1 MTPLLCVIIILAAV
15 AVVLSIYIMAT
26 AASRRR
32 RRSGR
37 QGERRVA
44 RELRRLP
51 KRGFRVINDI
61 HIPSTGGNTVQID
74 HIVVSTRGIFV
85 VETKNHSGR
94 ICGTEHDQYWEQRQM
109 FSSRSFYNPLLQNA
123 SHIKALRRHL
133 RDVDRDLFVS
143 VVVFPSAWRLDIV
156 ADDLVEHRRLLS
168 DRHVRRTFD
177 PERQAPRRWWRRGRG
192 VMLDESTIVMRLRS
206 LRSEMK
212 RRPKLLSRNEMES
225 LSVRI
230 ESLRAD
236 RSDGA
241 RRHKDFVR
249 SASDDSRRKIRQGI
263 CPRCGSRL
271 VVREGTD
278 GPFLGCTAYPDCR
291 FACRL

>member
-1 MTPLLCVIIILAAV
+1 MTPLLYAIIVLSAV
-15 AVVLSIYIMAT
+15 AVVLSVYIMAT
-26 AASRRR
+26 SASRRR

-37 QGERRVA
+37 LGERRVA

-85 VETKNHSGR
+85 IETKNHSGR
-94 ICGTEHDQYWEQRQM
+94 ICGSEHDQYWEQRYM
-109 FSSRSFYNPLLQNA
+109 LSSRSFYNPLLQNA

-133 RDVDRDLFVS
+133 RGVGSDLFMS
-143 VVVFPSAWRLDIV
+143 VVVFPSAWRLDIA
-156 ADDLVEHRRLLS
+156 ADDIVERRRLLG

-177 PERQAPRRWWRRGRG
+177 PERQVHRRWWRRRRG
-192 VMLDESTIVMRLRS
+192 VVLDESTMVMRLRS

-212 RRPKLLSRNEMES
+212 RRPKLLSSDEMES
-225 LSVRI
+225 LAALV
-230 ESLRAD
+230 ENLRAD
-236 RSDGA
+236 RTEGA
-241 RRHKDFVR
+241 RHHRDFVR
-249 SASDDSRRKIRQGI
+249 AASDDSRRRIRQGI

-271 VVREGTD
+271 VVREGAN
-278 GPFLGCTAYPDCR
+278 GPFIGCSAYPSCR
-291 FACRL
+291 FTCRL